1 MSDSNIKIVIV
12 EDNGLAQANL
22 RNHLLNMGF
31 IEVSCYSNGRELKSQ
46 IKTRVIDLLLMDYHL
61 GENIN
66 GIEVVQDLQK
76 CGLVKNTTSVL
87 FLTYDRLP
95 MVVGQIVDLHPDA
108 LVVKPYTIKN
118 LEKNIRASLSLRNYL
133 MPILKLMD
141 KQFYAEALTTLE
153 QLIEVNEYPRKLN
166 ALIKLRARLLI
177 KLGRYRESEGIY
189 KNILAGCDKIIWAKW
204 GVIQSLY
211 LGGQIDQSKSLLIEL
226 TDAQLTHNKASE
238 WLARIC
244 IENNQYGKAE
254 EYMEKIQ
261 EGEMSI
267 PAARLKAY
275 IYQAQEKGDEAI
287 NLLEKKRESNR
298 RIRERFDELS
308 LDLARLYLT
317 QAENKAPNEREPLL
331 QVAKLLIGAA
341 GRKVVD
347 QQLNMK
353 KAYMYSV
360 AAVLA
365 GDYDK
370 ANSILSRPE
379 MAHFEDAEVSTM
391 TDAVF
396 ALQATGKI
404 TKAKEILATCQ
415 QKLVSIEE
423 GNEKTISSILVAQS
437 EQALGAEKPQALAL
451 NKEGLEWYVK
461 KYYLEAIRCFY
472 QAYLL
477 FPREIAFSL
486 NLLQSLVDAQ
496 MANYEEIN
504 CLAFFEELQKRPL
517 NDGNQKRLDVIAIK
531 VSKDRTRFVVAGDE
545 K

>member
-531 VSKDRTRFVVAGDE
+531 VSKDRTRFVAAGDE

>member
-1 MSDSNIKIVIV
+1 
-12 EDNGLAQANL
+12 
-22 RNHLLNMGF
+22 
-31 IEVSCYSNGRELKSQ
+31 
-46 IKTRVIDLLLMDYHL
+46 
-61 GENIN
+61 
-66 GIEVVQDLQK
+66 
-76 CGLVKNTTSVL
+76 
-87 FLTYDRLP
+87 
-95 MVVGQIVDLHPDA
+95 
-108 LVVKPYTIKN
+108 
-118 LEKNIRASLSLRNYL
+118 
-133 MPILKLMD
+133 
-141 KQFYAEALTTLE
+141 
-153 QLIEVNEYPRKLN
+153 
-166 ALIKLRARLLI
+166 
-177 KLGRYRESEGIY
+177 
-189 KNILAGCDKIIWAKW
+189 KW

-531 VSKDRTRFVVAGDE
+531 VSKDRTRFVAAGDE